1 MLRAVLIFAA
11 LAALAAGAAWIAGR
25 PGALTLE
32 WGDLRIETSVA
43 VALGLLGLLVFLVL
57 TLHRLWLWFLAGPGQ
72 WRASRANARRR
83 RGYDA
88 LTRGLVAVAAGDG
101 REASRE
107 ARRASE
113 LLEQPPLARLLTAQ
127 AAQLEGDEAA
137 AAREY
142 DALIETSDAEFLGLR
157 GRLALARRAGD
168 RVQARTIA
176 ERAFAL
182 RPQAQWVAEELFQL
196 QAADGDWEAA
206 ERTLAKLDGGG
217 GGRRRALTLFGRARA
232 ADARGEERAALDFAR
247 KAHGLAP
254 ELAPIT
260 VFAARL
266 HAAGGE
272 AKKAR
277 KLLEDGWARA
287 PHPELVE
294 AWRALD
300 DGAPDALARLNP
312 EHPESRLL
320 LAEEALRK
328 GERDEARRQLEA
340 LIAAEPDAR
349 AFRLLADLAERDR
362 DPAAV
367 ARWLRRAA
375 EAPRPAWR
383 CRACGA
389 LAAQW
394 RDHCPACGAFDSLDW
409 GMEQA
414 PPALPPA
421 QEPAAQLLPPD
432 VPARAILKQDEGE
445 PA

>member
-1 MLRAVLIFAA
+1 V
-11 LAALAAGAAWIAGR
+11 
-25 PGALTLE
+25 
-32 WGDLRIETSVA
+32 
-43 VALGLLGLLVFLVL
+43 
-57 TLHRLWLWFLAGPGQ
+57 
-72 WRASRANARRR
+72 
-83 RGYDA
+83 A

-101 REASRE
+101 REAGRE
-107 ARRASE
+107 ARRASD
-113 LLEQPPLARLLTAQ
+113 LLERPPLARLLTAQ

-157 GRLALARRAGD
+157 GRLALARRSGD
-168 RVQARTIA
+168 RAAARRIA
-176 ERAFAL
+176 ERAFEL
-182 RPQAQWVAEELFQL
+182 RPQAKWVAEELFQL

-206 ERTLAKLDGGG
+206 ERTLTKLDGAGA
-217 GGRRRALTLFGRARA
+217 GRRRALTLFGRARA

-254 ELAPIT
+254 ELASIT

-272 AKKAR
+272 TKKAR

-287 PHPELVE
+287 PHPELAD
-294 AWRALD
+294 AWRALG
-300 DGAPDALARLNP
+300 DGAPEPLARANP

-328 GERDEARRQLEA
+328 GEREEARRLLEA
-340 LIAAEPDAR
+340 LIATDPDAR
-349 AFRLLADLAERDR
+349 AFRLLADLAEHDD
-362 DPAAV
+362 DPAAA

-375 EAPRPAWR
+375 DAARPAWR
-383 CRACGA
+383 CRSCGA
-389 LAAQW
+389 LAPQW
-394 RDHCPACGAFDSLDW
+394 RDHCPACGAFDALDW

-421 QEPAAQLLPPD
+421 PEPAAQLPPPD
-432 VPARAILKQDEGE
+432 VPARGILKEGEGE